1 MESQTASVNRLLG
14 NTVLA
19 AGLFAIASV
28 FAGTLWLL
36 FTHKQ
41 VLDMKAEVAG
51 MQATYQKTPSGPAT
65 EVIPPVQN
73 NDSATATAPVE
84 QPVKT
89 DTMVAKVET
98 SAEPKMAET
107 VAVPVPE
114 KKVVQQPKFVK
125 SKDIVLAYYFRKAD
139 NESLQLALKTL
150 GYNFDVRTLDKN
162 TGYQKTNCIW
172 FGAGVPL
179 SDVKKVAI
187 ALIQSG
193 NTVKGIKRFP
203 LSKKNSSY
211 KRNIIEVGME
221 INYEN
226 YYSKPLSIVE
236 VERAKDF
243 K

>member
-28 FAGTLWLL
+28 FVGTLWLL

-51 MQATYQKTPSGPAT
+51 LQATYQKPKQNPAT
-65 EVIPPVQN
+65 KIMPQVKESDTSSVKTSVE
-73 NDSATATAPVE
+73 E
-84 QPVKT
+84 QPVAKT
-89 DTMVAKVET
+89 VAKIDTVVVEKKT
-98 SAEPKMAET
+98 EKLI
-107 VAVPVPE
+107 VPEPE
-114 KKVVQQPKFVK
+114 KKVVKQPKYVK

-150 GYNFDVRTLDKN
+150 GYNFDLRTLDKN

-236 VERAKDF
+236 VERAKNF

>member
-1 MESQTASVNRLLG
+1 MKINKCRICKKKKLTKLFSLG
-14 NTVLA
+14 NLC
-19 AGLFAIASV
+19 
-28 FAGTLWLL
+28 
-36 FTHKQ
+36 FTGKFPS
-41 VLDMKAEVAG
+41 LN
-51 MQATYQKTPSGPAT
+51 QKIKKKPINL
-65 EVIPPVQN
+65 VICKNCELVQ
-73 NDSATATAPVE
+73 
-84 QPVKT
+84 
-89 DTMVAKVET
+89 
-98 SAEPKMAET
+98 
-107 VAVPVPE
+107 
-114 KKVVQQPKFVK
+114 
-125 SKDIVLAYYFRKAD
+125 
-139 NESLQLALKTL
+139 L
-150 GYNFDVRTLDKN
+150 GYNFDLRTLDKN

-236 VERAKDF
+236 VERAKNF